1 MMDMVYISGF
11 VLVGVLSNLFDY
23 CDVVIIII
31 YKVSL
36 LCCMVGYNF

>member
-11 VLVGVLSNLFDY
+11 VVVGVLSNLFEY

-31 YKVSL
+31 YKVRL
-36 LCCMVGYNF
+36 VVLVV